1 MSDVFSR
8 KKHFFYFF
16 YKYYEKILVSNIKIQ
31 KKYKIELIKMI
42 KNYSLSSSNAKQWLR
57 KHLWHPLLL
66 VAVVFAGGFLLAL
79 FVAVFVTVGAIA
91 FRHCFLFSLL
101 VCSLLWML
109 VVLLSLLL

>member
-1 MSDVFSR
+1 
-8 KKHFFYFF
+8 
-16 YKYYEKILVSNIKIQ
+16 
-31 KKYKIELIKMI
+31 MI

-91 FRHCFLFSLL
+91 FRHRCFA
-101 VCSLLWML
+101 
-109 VVLLSLLL
+109 VVDACCWGCAAMVLPLLS